1 MNRAIFCESAVIR
14 TFRRVLLATGAVALI
29 ASLAGC
35 AHVPFSVKDA
45 GVNGPATITGQVSSE
60 RGAIIADADVLLASS
75 KTSSSGGPTVRR
87 QTKTDITGRF
97 TFEQVPLGTY
107 VVTASP
113 TGYKATKQK
122 LTVEKEGTVRT
133 DLKVRM

>member
-1 MNRAIFCESAVIR
+1 MNRAIFRESALIR
-14 TFRRVLLATGAVALI
+14 TFRRGLLAAGVVALL

-35 AHVPFSVKDA
+35 AHVPFAIHDSGVK
-45 GVNGPATITGQVSSE
+45 GPATIAGQVSSE
-60 RGAIIADADVLLASS
+60 RGAIIADAEVLLASS
-75 KTSSSGGPTVRR
+75 RDSSSGPTVRR
-87 QTKTDITGRF
+87 QTKTDVRGRF
-97 TFEQVPLGTY
+97 AFEQVPLGSY

-122 LTVEKEGTVRT
+122 VTVEKEGTVRA